1 LKAAASAKLCCFL
14 KACQDPHM
22 IDPSSWFNIP
32 LRNHSFFQGR
42 ASHSTVRWSLRT
54 LRAVSSHLPRPFLS
68 THLIVF
74 LENLLISAEILQFR
88 KIKKERFLSWG
99 LYSYVPWFSNK
110 DQCFFP
116 LSCPFPSLRCVIR
129 ANVSSI
135 MGLHR

>member
-74 LENLLISAEILQFR
+74 LENLLISAEILLPCYQFS
-88 KIKKERFLSWG
+88 KIKKKRGSCHEVFILMYHDFLTRTN
-99 LYSYVPWFSNK
+99 V
-110 DQCFFP
+110 FFP
-116 LSCPFPSLRCVIR
+116 CLVLSKFKVCY
-129 ANVSSI
+129 
-135 MGLHR
+135 